1 MSLRLL
7 AAVVALSACRGDDPS
22 TTPTDDT
29 TDTDTD
35 TDTGTPVIDTAWW
48 PPFTGDTGDDDPI
61 LHDALSMPAEPTHEV
76 ADFESAQACQLCHS
90 DHYDEWSTSMHAYAM
105 VDPVFKALVAV
116 RQADFDGTEDK
127 FCLSCHSAIAVRSGE
142 VQPGFD
148 FAGVQGVVEEGITC
162 ESCHTISEVERVNN
176 GGHVLDPAGP
186 MRGPIE
192 DPAQSSHH
200 DSEYSE
206 LFTERSGELCGSCH
220 DVIETNG
227 LNLERPYEEFVE
239 SPAYEEGTRC
249 QVCHMPETTEPAA
262 AGGPDRQRSS
272 HRFVGVDV
280 PLLPGWA
287 SASDEQIIRD
297 EVHELLQ
304 GSVQVEL
311 STPSQVIAGEQLDV
325 VIDVTN
331 LIDAHNFPTGSTF
344 IRQAWLEVIATDA
357 QGTVLYATGDLDAN
371 GDLRNFFSELD
382 PYGDDDLIVFTSQLI
397 DPTGTPEIFTW
408 RASEHWVNSIPP
420 LYGRTYTL
428 FVPTEQAAQGPITV
442 DARLRFRTHAPYLL
456 RELQLDELIDRLE
469 IVDIDVT
476 RAEVPMVPAS
486 GGSTGDTG
494 SP

>member
-287 SASDEQIIRD
+287 SANDEQIIRD

-325 VIDVTN
+325 VIDAAGVSSTLKLAIDLVRPAGWVTKVGWGPKP
-331 LIDAHNFPTGSTF
+331 LG
-344 IRQAWLEVIATDA
+344 
-357 QGTVLYATGDLDAN
+357 
-371 GDLRNFFSELD
+371 FS
-382 PYGDDDLIVFTSQLI
+382 I
-397 DPTGTPEIFTW
+397 DPLVQKNVTLQGSFSHNWPIWERVISLL
-408 RASEHWVNSIPP
+408 ASK
-420 LYGRTYTL
+420 
-428 FVPTEQAAQGPITV
+428 
-442 DARLRFRTHAPYLL
+442 
-456 RELQLDELIDRLE
+456 QLDVEPIVGGTFAIDQWQQAFE
-469 IVDIDVT
+469 QMHHGQIVKSVIL
-476 RAEVPMVPAS
+476 PGQS
-486 GGSTGDTG
+486 
-494 SP
+494 